1 MSKVVVIGAG
11 ASGIIASLVASRNN
25 EVILLDANN
34 KIGKKILLTGNGKC
48 NYWNSD
54 IDVKNYNTD
63 SVNNL
68 SKILENKDLVLSYLN
83 TCGIYPKVKNGYYY
97 PNSNQAATVVEIFN
111 RELVKNN
118 VKVVYNCK
126 VDDIKHMDGT
136 FIIHSNL
143 EDIICD
149 KVIIATG
156 SCAYPKT
163 GSDGSFYK
171 ILEKYH
177 TINKVMPA
185 LVPLKCKGDF
195 FKEWANL
202 RVDASISLI
211 VDGNTLTHEL
221 GEVQLTDYGISGIP
235 IFNISALANKNLN
248 LGNKVNVVINFL
260 PGVDA
265 FELLNERNRSI
276 TNHTVK
282 ELLETIL
289 PYQLINVLL
298 KKANIKD
305 NDNWHDLD
313 KDKKE
318 TLANLINKFK
328 LEVVESLDFDRGQV
342 ATGGISLNEINPETM
357 ESLKVKGLYLVGE
370 ILDVD
375 GKCGGFN
382 LGFSF
387 ITGFIAGRNI

>member
-118 VKVVYNCK
+118 VNVVYNCK

-143 EDIICD
+143 DDIICD

-195 FKEWANL
+195 FKEWSNL

-211 VDGNTLTHEL
+211 VDGNTLNHEL

-265 FELLNERNRSI
+265 LELLNERNRSI